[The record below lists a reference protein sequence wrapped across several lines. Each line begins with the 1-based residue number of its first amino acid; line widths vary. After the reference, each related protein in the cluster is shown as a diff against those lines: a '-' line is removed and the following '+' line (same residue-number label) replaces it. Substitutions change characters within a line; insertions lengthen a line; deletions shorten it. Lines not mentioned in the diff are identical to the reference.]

1 MRPLRAAARPATLR
15 GRLSLLAVVTAAFVM
30 AVFTIAFN
38 AFVHQHLA
46 RQADDLLR
54 ARGSAIAATVDT
66 GGPVLRV
73 LETPQE
79 DLLDA
84 NAWIYQGP
92 SLVEQPPS
100 APPDSPITREA
111 ARLAAQGGAR
121 CATAS
126 HGAVD
131 VRLCSRQVPS
141 PGGGPR
147 TATVVTALDLA
158 PYRAS
163 GDTLM
168 LASLALDAVMLAC
181 TYGVTRLAVGR
192 ALRPVRT
199 MTDQAAR
206 WSATASDE
214 RFSGVPRPAELARLG
229 ASLDAFLDRIRAAL
243 RHEQQLTS
251 ELSHELRNPLATIVA
266 ELDWW
271 QARPRGEDET
281 LAAQRAIRDS
291 ARTMQTICDTL
302 LAEAREDARRTPGT
316 AAVLPVLKAL
326 AARADQAGVPVR
338 VLAVGE
344 DGEPIDGEPIA
355 GVPAAVLERILSP
368 LLDNALRYAATAVHI
383 RASREPGRVRIEVV
397 DDGPGVPDGFRAHLF
412 QPGRQADPG
421 DGHDGAG
428 LGLPLARRLAR
439 SAGGEAELGEP
450 GDEGA
455 VFVVT
460 LPAG

>member
-1 MRPLRAAARPATLR
+1 MRLTWAAARPATLR
-15 GRLSLLAVVTAAFVM
+15 GRLSLLAVATAASVM

-46 RQADDLLR
+46 RQADDQLR
-54 ARGSAIAATVDT
+54 ARASAVAATVDT
-66 GGPVLRV
+66 SGPVLRV

-84 NAWIYQGP
+84 NAWIYQGT
-92 SLVEQPPS
+92 SLVEQPS
-100 APPDSPITREA
+100 ATTADSPATREA
-111 ARLAAQGGAR
+111 ARLVAQGGAR
-121 CATAS
+121 CATTA
-126 HGAVD
+126 HGAAD
-131 VRLCSRQVPS
+131 VRLCARPVPS

-147 TATVVTALDLA
+147 AATVVTALDLT

-163 GDTLM
+163 GDTLLM
-168 LASLALDAVMLAC
+168 ASLALDAVMLIC
-181 TYGVTRLAVGR
+181 TYAVTRLAVGR

-206 WSATASDE
+206 WSATASEE

-229 ASLDAFLDRIRAAL
+229 SSLDAFLDRIRAVL

-271 QARPRGEDET
+271 QARPRSADET
-281 LAAQRAIRDS
+281 LTAQRAIGEA
-291 ARTMQTICDTL
+291 ARTMRTICDTL

-326 AARADQAGVPVR
+326 AARTGQAGVPVR
-338 VLAVGE
+338 VLSVGE
-344 DGEPIDGEPIA
+344 DGELTA
-355 GVPAAVLERILSP
+355 GVPAAVLERIVSP
-368 LLDNALRYAATAVHI
+368 LLANALRYAATAVHL
-383 RASREPGRVRIEVV
+383 RAAREAGRVRIEVI
-397 DDGPGVPDGFRAHLF
+397 DDGPGVPDSFRTHLF
-412 QPGRQADPG
+412 QPGRRADPG

-428 LGLPLARRLAR
+428 LGLSLARRLAR

-450 GDEGA
+450 GGGGA
-455 VFVVT
+455 VFVIR

>member
-1 MRPLRAAARPATLR
+1 MRVLRDAARPATLR
-15 GRLSLLAVVTAAFVM
+15 GRLSLLAVATAAFVM

-46 RQADDLLR
+46 RQADDQLR
-54 ARGSAIAATVDT
+54 ARASAIAATIDT

-79 DLLDA
+79 DLLDT
-84 NAWIYQGP
+84 NAWIYQGT
-92 SLVEQPPS
+92 SLVEQPP
-100 APPDSPITREA
+100 AAGANSPVTRAA

-126 HGAVD
+126 HAGVQI
-131 VRLCSRQVPS
+131 RLCARPVPPS
-141 PGGGPR
+141 PDGGGPMR
-147 TATVVTALDLA
+147 TATVVTALDLT

-163 GDTLM
+163 GDTLLM
-168 LASLALDAVMLAC
+168 ASLALDTVMLLC
-181 TYGVTRLAVGR
+181 TYAVTRFAVGR

-206 WSATASDE
+206 WSATASEE
-214 RFSGVPRPAELARLG
+214 RFSGAPRPAELARLG

-281 LAAQRAIRDS
+281 RTAQRAIGDA
-291 ARTMQTICDTL
+291 ARSMRTICDTL
-302 LAEAREDARRTPGT
+302 LAEAREGAGGAPGT
-316 AAVLPVLKAL
+316 TAVLPVLNAL
-326 AARADQAGVPVR
+326 ADRTDPAVVPVR
-338 VLAVGE
+338 VVCAEE
-344 DGEPIDGEPIA
+344 DGELTA
-355 GVPAAVLERILSP
+355 GVPAAVLERIVSP
-368 LLDNALRYAATAVHI
+368 LLDNALRYAATAVHL
-383 RASREPGRVRIEVV
+383 RAFREPGRVRIEVG
-397 DDGPGVPDGFRAHLF
+397 DDGPGVPEGFRAHLF
-412 QPGRQADPG
+412 RPGRRADPG

-450 GDEGA
+450 GGGGA
-455 VFVVT
+455 VFVVR